1 MNKAKYLLV
10 SCAALIVLCLPPSYT
25 VKAQAPE
32 APKAISAYADA
43 ARFGAAGYTIQ
54 FPNATDMAFTSIT
67 AWVNTPSQNCSTVVK
82 ITDWSTG
89 ASSFPLTVSPNVGPS
104 GSSQNIN
111 FTLPAGHAGVIEI
124 SPSGGNGCTPAQ
136 RINVTAFYR

>member
-1 MNKAKYLLV
+1 MKKAKYLLV
-10 SCAALIVLCLPPSYT
+10 SCAALIMLCIPPSNT
-25 VKAQAPE
+25 VTAQTPE

-43 ARFGAAGYTIQ
+43 ARLGAAGYTIQ

-89 ASSFPLTVSPNVGPS
+89 ASSFPLTIAPNVGPS

-111 FTLPAGHAGVIEI
+111 FTLPAGDAGVIEV
-124 SPSGGNGCTPAQ
+124 SPGSGSGCVPGQ
-136 RINVTAFYR
+136 RINVTAFYH